1 MIVIG
6 GMIGLGK
13 TSIAELLSNFFK
25 SEIYYESVENNP
37 ILPLFYT
44 LEEEE
49 LLKQRLPFLLQ
60 LHFLHTRFE
69 SIRSAKKNRLS
80 ILDRSLAEDEYF
92 ATVNYELG
100 RISKLELDMY
110 KQLMYSM
117 MKDIEELPYKKHPD
131 LMVYLQGS
139 FDTVMARISLR
150 GREFEQDQKLVEYY
164 RTLWSGYDEW
174 IHNHY
179 NDSEI
184 LILDMDK
191 LDIVNSKEDAQ
202 YVIDAVQNKLRNLHQ
217 PIN

>member
-13 TSIAELLSNFFK
+13 TSVAELLSNFFK
-25 SEIYYESVENNP
+25 SEIYYESVDNNP

-44 LEEEE
+44 LSEEE

-69 SIRSAKKNRLS
+69 SIRNAKKNRLS

-100 RISKLELDMY
+100 RISELELDMY
-110 KQLMYSM
+110 KQIMHSM
-117 MKDIEELPYKKHPD
+117 MKEIEELPYKKNPD
-131 LMVYLQGS
+131 LMVYLKGS
-139 FDTVMARISLR
+139 FETVMTRIGLR
-150 GREFEQDQKLVEYY
+150 GREFEQDQKLIEYY
-164 RTLWSGYDEW
+164 RTLWRGYDDW

-179 NDSEI
+179 NQSDI
-184 LILDMDK
+184 LILDMDT
-191 LDIVNSKEDAQ
+191 LDIVTRKEDAQ
-202 YVIDAVQNKLRNLHQ
+202 FVIDAVQNKLNNLQ
-217 PIN
+217 QTN

>member
-13 TSIAELLSNFFK
+13 TSIAELLSKFFK
-25 SEIYYESVENNP
+25 SELYYESVDNNP

-44 LEEEE
+44 LSEDE
-49 LLKQRLPFLLQ
+49 LLKQRIPFLLQ

-92 ATVNYELG
+92 ATVNYKLG

-110 KQLMYSM
+110 KQIMHSM
-117 MKDIEELPYKKHPD
+117 MLEIEELPYKKHPD
-131 LMVYLQGS
+131 LMVYLKGS
-139 FDTVMARISLR
+139 FETVMTRIGLR
-150 GREFEQDQKLVEYY
+150 GREFEQEQKLIEYY
-164 RTLWSGYDEW
+164 RTLWSGYDDW

-179 NDSEI
+179 SQSDI

-191 LDIVNSKEDAQ
+191 LDIVDRKEDAHF
-202 YVIDAVQNKLRNLHQ
+202 VIDAVQNKLNNLQ
-217 PIN
+217 QSN